1 MVAVRYWSCC
11 NNESWYL
18 IFRTWDVKP
27 PNNQRGCLTSLIP
40 INKLPPPTPP
50 YTGGGLIT
58 KRFPLLCKEGLG
70 EVVIKRLTFDKQS
83 GVYR

>member
-1 MVAVRYWSCC
+1 MGEGEV
-11 NNESWYL
+11 
-18 IFRTWDVKP
+18 
-27 PNNQRGCLTSLIP
+27 GCLSGNCDIKRDYLTSLIP

-70 EVVIKRLTFDKQS
+70 VVVIKRLTC
-83 GVYR
+83 

>member
-1 MVAVRYWSCC
+1 MGEGEVGCLSGNCDIKR
-11 NNESWYL
+11 
-18 IFRTWDVKP
+18 D
-27 PNNQRGCLTSLIP
+27 CLTSLIP

>member
-50 YTGGGLIT
+50 YTGGKLIT
-58 KRFPLLCKEGLG
+58 KRFPLPCKEGLG
-70 EVVIKRLTFDKQS
+70 VVVIKRLTFDKQS